1 MTRSLHF
8 MLVGLFA
15 CRAAPP
21 AEDSAQVES
30 ADASAKRSSTRATSE
45 LDPCTEVGVIVPRLS
60 VELHAPRTGLLSGG
74 GAQLHGEG
82 ERLYE
87 VEVEDDVAVLE
98 VQVAELEEAKATRE
112 RYAAEQ
118 VGRARELRGAEQ
130 LGNHLAERE
139 RDVARDAH
147 TVSTRELSRA
157 DAARKAASA
166 RLEAQRA
173 RIRAGRLDAPCSG
186 RVIQELVIPGAWVS
200 AGQVIARFAS
210 TEELVLRVGLPAEHA
225 LGSSIEVR
233 WYWPD
238 RADERFEAT
247 LEPTRDEVDELSG
260 LRLYEARVDSRSRG
274 EHPLGG
280 GVRVE
285 LPICHAGPDPGDANH
300 DLR

>member
-1 MTRSLHF
+1 MNRSVCLA
-8 MLVGLFA
+8 LVGLLA
-15 CRAAPP
+15 CRAAPSAEGP
-21 AEDSAQVES
+21 APADSAEARVS
-30 ADASAKRSSTRATSE
+30 GAPSRVTRE
-45 LDPCTEVGVIVPRLS
+45 IDPCTEVGVIVPRLS
-60 VELHAPRTGLLSGG
+60 LDLHAPRTGLLSGG
-74 GAQLHGEG
+74 GAGLHGEG

-87 VEVEDDVAVLE
+87 VEVGDDVAVLE

-118 VGRARELRGAEQ
+118 VGRARDLRGAEQ
-130 LGNHLAERE
+130 LGDHLAERE

-147 TVSTRELSRA
+147 TVSTRELHRA
-157 DAARKAASA
+157 DAARKAAAA

-173 RIRAGRLDAPCSG
+173 RIQAGRLDAPFSG

-200 AGQVIARFAS
+200 TGQMIARFAS
-210 TEELVLRVGLPAEHA
+210 TEDLVLRVGLPAEHG
-225 LGSSIEVR
+225 LRSPIEAR

-238 RADERFEAT
+238 RADERFTVT

-274 EHPLGG
+274 NHPLGG
-280 GVRVE
+280 VVRVE

-300 DLR
+300 DPR